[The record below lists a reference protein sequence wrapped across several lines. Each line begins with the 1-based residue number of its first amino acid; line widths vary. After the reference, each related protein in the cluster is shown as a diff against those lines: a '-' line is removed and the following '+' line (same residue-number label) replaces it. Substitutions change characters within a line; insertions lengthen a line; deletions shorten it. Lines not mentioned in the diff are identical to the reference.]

1 MDVYQSMRNWA
12 KTYNPFGGAA
22 SSTPGNPPG
31 SPGMDTMNQMQGLGM
46 DTKPQQA
53 WSGAQPGQVQM
64 GGQTIGIP
72 RAPWGF
78 GAMPEA
84 VAESAPVQQAL
95 ASDETEKPINWSGL
109 AALFAQMR
117 QQKPQAP
124 VGHLPTLGRGRQIG
138 APVTPQLLDAYGRPQ
153 QRLLVDGN
161 PLAPRG

>member
-12 KTYNPFGGAA
+12 KTYSPFGGGQ
-22 SSTPGNPPG
+22 STPS
-31 SPGMDTMNQMQGLGM
+31 SPGNDALGQLEGM
-46 DTKPQQA
+46 GGMGSKPHSQWA
-53 WSGAQPGQVQM
+53 GAQPGQVQM

-72 RAPWGF
+72 RQPWGF

-117 QQKPQAP
+117 QQKPQAS
-124 VGHLPTLGRGRQIG
+124 VGHLPTPGRGRQIG

>member
-12 KTYNPFGGAA
+12 KQYNPFGGAA

-31 SPGMDTMNQMQGLGM
+31 SPGMDTLNQMQGLGM

-72 RAPWGF
+72 RQPWGF

-95 ASDETEKPINWSGL
+95 ASDETAKEINWSAL
-109 AALFAQMR
+109 AQLFSQTR
-117 QQKPQAP
+117 QQQKPQAS
-124 VGHLPTLGRGRQIG
+124 VGHLPTPGRGRQIEVNANY
-138 APVTPQLLDAYGRPQ
+138 APAPLDP
-153 QRLLVDGN
+153 RLLVNGGR
-161 PLAPRG
+161 LAPRG